1 MFHSMREA
9 GVHPADRI
17 TLVDVLSSSTA
28 VGALELGAELDS
40 RTHVSKDM
48 PSKNEASWNA
58 LICGLAFNGRGH
70 DAIQQFELMRNE
82 EGLRPDEI
90 TFIGALSACVH
101 TGLLEYSHR
110 LFNSLTLVFKITP
123 RIEHYACMIDLMAR
137 AGHLEEAWDSHKKI
151 PRKKDVNVEVGEKV
165 IHRIMKLEPSNSW
178 NYVVSSKVYA
188 TTDRLDDSARIVGLM
203 RERGVSKTPGC
214 SWVEVNGNVLE
225 FYASTEPQHGAED

>member
-1 MFHSMREA
+1 MMKAYERTRMSSEVAGMFRSMIAEGVVVLNGPLWTSTAKSLSPLFKTLECTPSAERFRRHDVCSTASLNVVAWNAMITGQNGRSNEIIAMFHSMREA
-9 GVHPADRI
+9 GVHPDRI
-17 TLVDVLSSSTA
+17 TLCSTA

-58 LICGLAFNGRGH
+58 LICGVAFNGRGH

-101 TGLLEYSHR
+101 TGLLECGHR

-123 RIEHYACMIDLMAR
+123 RIEHYSCMIDLMSR
-137 AGHLEEAWDSHKKI
+137 AGHLEFPA
-151 PRKKDVNVEVGEKV
+151 RK
-165 IHRIMKLEPSNSW
+165 M
-178 NYVVSSKVYA
+178 
-188 TTDRLDDSARIVGLM
+188 
-203 RERGVSKTPGC
+203 
-214 SWVEVNGNVLE
+214 
-225 FYASTEPQHGAED
+225 